1 MRETPRERDCER
13 ERSERERDG
22 RRRLLEM
29 GEERNEIGL
38 QRWFYTVFMGLGFV
52 SVAGG
57 LLWCCC
63 RGPRWVTGTRDT
75 RNVPVP
81 GSPDGDNI
89 WFVKIPTGTKNT
101 PFTSPNG

>member
-1 MRETPRERDCER
+1 MRESEVRER
-13 ERSERERDG
+13 ERAG

-63 RGPRWVTGTRDT
+63 RGPRRVTGTGDT

-81 GSPDGDNI
+81 DSPDGDDI
-89 WFVKIPTGTKNT
+89 WSVKISTKTKNI
-101 PFTSPNG
+101 PFTSPNE

>member
-1 MRETPRERDCER
+1 MRESEVRER
-13 ERSERERDG
+13 ERAG

-57 LLWCCC
+57 LL
-63 RGPRWVTGTRDT
+63 
-75 RNVPVP
+75 
-81 GSPDGDNI
+81 
-89 WFVKIPTGTKNT
+89 
-101 PFTSPNG
+101 